1 MLFRSR
7 QRQGFGRDTAKV
19 SSTHSTPSPYLLIHY
34 AWDFLSPVERCSVSK
49 ASVYLE
55 TYAQMRQKS
64 ATTDITAPAWKHI
77 NAHFG
82 GNFTEQS
89 AHLIQWQAKIF
100 VFLDKDDKELLET
113 AYPFLHHL
121 YGNVGLSPPA
131 RHLRRQRQGFGRD
144 TAKVS
149 STHSTPS
156 PYLLIHYAWD
166 FLSPGE
172 RCSVSKAFVYLET
185 YAHMRQ
191 KSATTD
197 ITKVRQER
205 SRATPEDRYST

>member
-1 MLFRSR
+1 MS
-7 QRQGFGRDTAKV
+7 GAERDMFK
-19 SSTHSTPSPYLLIHY
+19 
-34 AWDFLSPVERCSVSK
+34 
-49 ASVYLE
+49 
-55 TYAQMRQKS
+55 
-64 ATTDITAPAWKHI
+64 APAWKHI

-82 GNFTEQS
+82 GNFTERS
-89 AHLIQWQAKIF
+89 APLIQWQANIF
-100 VFLDKDDKELLET
+100 VFLDKDGTEALET

-131 RHLRRQRQGFGRD
+131 RHRRRQRQGFGRD

-149 STHSTPS
+149 STHSTPL

-166 FLSPGE
+166 LLSPTE
-172 RCSVSKAFVYLET
+172 RRSVSNASVYLET

-205 SRATPEDRYST
+205 SRATPEDLRRPIDKTRAYHLAIALMRFNFVYAHLIRWLGGTYT